1 MPPSSQSFIRP
12 ATFMYRA
19 GETVPEHTHSEHQL
33 VYADFGLLCVDTPSS
48 RWVVPPLRAL
58 WVPAQTPH
66 AITARVDSE
75 MSTLYLDQTVAVT
88 GLDDVTV
95 ISVSPLL
102 RELITHIHQSPPT
115 GPALARLNGVIL
127 DHLTTAPTA
136 PLDLPRLRDPR
147 ARAIAEA
154 LEHDPRDRR
163 TLREFGRDV
172 GASERTLQ
180 RLFTAETGS
189 TFGHWRTQLRLQHGV
204 IALGQGH
211 SVSTATTTSGYNE
224 PSAFIA
230 AFRSAFGTTPGR
242 YFADSNLGHTTPD

>member
-1 MPPSSQSFIRP
+1 
-12 ATFMYRA
+12 MYRA
-19 GETVPEHTHSEHQL
+19 GEIVPEHTHSEHQL
-33 VYADFGLLCVDTPSS
+33 VYADFGLLSVDTPSS

-66 AITARVDSE
+66 AITARADSK
-75 MSTLYLDQTVAVT
+75 MSTLYLEPTVAIAD
-88 GLDDVTV
+88 LDDVTV

-102 RELITHIHQSPPT
+102 RELITHIHQSPPA
-115 GPALARLNGVIL
+115 GAALARLEVVIL
-127 DHLTTAPTA
+127 DQLTTAPSA

-154 LEHDPRDRR
+154 LERNPRDRR
-163 TLREFGRDV
+163 TLREFGRDF

-180 RLFTAETGS
+180 RVFTAETGS

-204 IALGQGH
+204 IALSQGQ
-211 SVSTATTTSGYNE
+211 SVTTAATSSGYNE

-230 AFRSAFGTTPGR
+230 AFRSVFGTTPGR
-242 YFADSNLGHTTPD
+242 YFTDSDLGQPNPD